1 MNKEELLEIET
12 SFNEKVKDETDSKE
26 IVGLFERF
34 YNWLVDKLSE
44 EKETELQADLTDTF
58 NRLLYT
64 MTSTLT
70 RRSIICKKLSSNWN
84 ASLVKRT
91 YELCNGKTQAL
102 VKELLK
108 DLLDEK
114 DFPTKAYC
122 YQVLQQNGV
131 VDFSKVVVDRKKISS
146 TPRKGY
152 SDSNPIIYDD
162 GRRYWHTVAKE
173 LMTYDECTEKG
184 FDHRFLAFP
193 MGSDSQGCYVGFD
206 EPDNRPIPKCTNEE
220 VIKLVEEIYTD

>member
-1 MNKEELLEIET
+1 MDKGELLEIET
-12 SFNEKVKDETDSKE
+12 SFKEKVKDETDSKE

-34 YNWLVDKLSE
+34 YNWLVDKLKE

-64 MTSTLT
+64 MASTLT
-70 RRSIICKKLSSNWN
+70 RKTIICKKLSSNWN
-84 ASLVKRT
+84 SSIVRRT
-91 YELCNGKTQAL
+91 YEICNNKSQGFT
-102 VKELLK
+102 KELLE
-108 DLLDEK
+108 DLLLEK

-131 VDFSKVVVDRKKISS
+131 VDFSKVVVDRKKLSS

-152 SDSNPIIYDD
+152 SDSNPTIYDD
-162 GRRYWHTVAKE
+162 GRRYWHTAAKE

-184 FDHRFLAFP
+184 FDHRLLAFP
-193 MGSDSQGCYVGFD
+193 MGSDLQGCYVGFD

-220 VIKLVEEIYTD
+220 VIQLVEEIYTD